1 MVDARPNG
9 GSGLKDNW
17 QNNYRFVAPI
27 KGLVHRFAYTG
38 LVLAAA
44 TLMLLGKA
52 DVLLV
57 ERARIHITD
66 ALAPILDVLSQPIT
80 SAVELAD
87 QVGVLIDLHAEN
99 DRLREERARL
109 LHWQTVARRLDAEN
123 KAFRD
128 LLNFKPV
135 SDSTFITA
143 RVIADSS
150 GAFANSLIV
159 NAGSRDGIDKGQAA
173 VTGEGLVGRIHDVGA
188 RSARVLLISDLNSRI
203 PVLIESTNTRAILAG
218 NNSERPYLIYPPSG
232 VAVSLGDRIV
242 SSGHGGAF
250 PPGLPIGVVALIS
263 DGGIEVEPYVK
274 RDRIEYVR
282 VANFGLKGILPSP
295 QERVPGAET
304 RQP

>member
-1 MVDARPNG
+1 M
-9 GSGLKDNW
+9 KDYW
-17 QNNYRFVAPI
+17 RNNYRIVAPI
-27 KGLVHRFAYTG
+27 KGLVHRFAYMG

-44 TLMLLGKA
+44 ALMILGKA

-57 ERARIHITD
+57 ERARAHITD
-66 ALAPILDVLSQPIT
+66 ALAPILDVLSRPIAT
-80 SAVELAD
+80 AAELAD
-87 QVGVLIDLHAEN
+87 RVGALIDLHAEN

-135 SDSTFITA
+135 PDSTFITA
-143 RVIADSS
+143 RVIADSG

-159 NAGSRDGIDKGQAA
+159 NAGSRDGVDKGQAA
-173 VTGEGLVGRIHDVGA
+173 VTGEGLVGRIHGVGA
-188 RSARVLLISDLNSRI
+188 RSARVLLITDLNSRI
-203 PVLIESTNTRAILAG
+203 PALIESTNTRALLAG
-218 NNSERPYLIYPPSG
+218 NNSERPHLMYPPSG
-232 VAVSLGDRIV
+232 ATVSLGDRIV

-250 PPGLPIGVVALIS
+250 PPGLPIGVVAMIS

-282 VANFGLKGILPSP
+282 VVNFGLKGILQSP
-295 QERVPGAET
+295 RERAPGAET

>member
-66 ALAPILDVLSQPIT
+66 SLAPILDVLSQPIT

-173 VTGEGLVGRIHDVGA
+173 VTGEGLVGRIHGVGA

-232 VAVSLGDRIV
+232 VAVSLGNRIV